1 MVFSFNVSTRG
12 IYIDISLL
20 QHSVLEQKIIPEDLP
35 SPTDKYKLKYRQYEE
50 DLKEEYKQ
58 YSERIAEKKRGHQ
71 QCPETSIKVA
81 GKIKIAFLSSKFEWV
96 IHYSVQSDLNV
107 HVKSDL
113 NVRVNNFFHVFIV
126 KTFPCMVSTFNVEQ
140 DIK

>member
-1 MVFSFNVSTRG
+1 MVFSFNISTRG
-12 IYIDISLL
+12 IYIDCSLL

-35 SPTDKYKLKYRQYEE
+35 SPTDKYKLKYRQYEA
-50 DLKEEYKQ
+50 DVKEEYKQ
-58 YSERIAEKKRGHQ
+58 YSERIAEKKKGPQ

-81 GKIKIAFLSSKFEWV
+81 GKVKIAFLSSKFEWV
-96 IHYSVQSDLNV
+96 FHYSVQSDL
-107 HVKSDL
+107 H
-113 NVRVNNFFHVFIV
+113 VRVNNFFHVFIV